1 MERWRDKEGEM
12 KRPLIVLD
20 ESGSLANLTDPI
32 ITVAWLA
39 NADARSAKIIVSRA
53 VRDSNRRQRKT
64 KSRGEFKFRNA
75 DDYDRRS
82 ILEALID
89 AKVRFGILIVDKAKQ
104 AIEDTPENYAVV
116 IAETIVMAQD
126 YYRSANLEIIVD
138 GHFSSHADRQRFLAL
153 LVDGLDLEVQP
164 QFADSKVTPLVQLAD
179 FVAGAF
185 YSKFGVRRNAEYVEQ
200 IESQLI
206 AETRITWRELK
217 AKWIQRF

>member
-1 MERWRDKEGEM
+1 M
-12 KRPLIVLD
+12 KRPLIALD

-64 KSRGEFKFRNA
+64 KSRGEFKFRHV
-75 DDYDRRS
+75 DEYDRHS
-82 ILEALID
+82 ILEALVEAEI
-89 AKVRFGILIVDKAKQ
+89 RFGILIVDKAKQ
-104 AIEDTPENYAVV
+104 AIEDTPENYASV
-116 IAETIVMAQD
+116 IAEAIAMAQN
-126 YYRSANLEIIVD
+126 YYRSANLEIIID
-138 GHFSSHADRQRFLAL
+138 GHFSSHADRQRFVAL
-153 LVDGLDLEVQP
+153 LTDGLDLQEQP
-164 QFADSKVTPLVQLAD
+164 QFADSKITPLVQLAD

-185 YSKFGVRRNAEYVEQ
+185 YAKFGVHGNAEYVEQ
-200 IESQLI
+200 IEDQMI